1 MSPAVADD
9 FGKDLAVVRE
19 YTMLSRRRLLSLYEC
34 VLECERSDVR
44 GDYVECGVWKG
55 GAVGLMA
62 LANLRHGKNRRD
74 LHLFD
79 TFEGIPEPDE
89 SVDGERAV
97 KEAKRLGVGFQGR
110 LTSNPQFY
118 EKMDRE
124 VGTLESNKRLL
135 EETVGYDSRFIHYHK
150 GFFQQTVPKA
160 VEEIDSIA
168 ILRLDGDWY
177 ASTKV
182 CLDYLYD
189 KVVSSGFVIIDDYG
203 AYEGCRRA
211 VDEFLAARQIKVKL
225 REVGAELRLFA
236 KP

>member
-1 MSPAVADD
+1 MR
-9 FGKDLAVVRE
+9 FWIRRGFEHDLSIVRE
-19 YTMLSRRRLLSLYEC
+19 YTMLSRRRLLSLYQC
-34 VLECERSDVR
+34 VVACEKKPLP

-62 LANLRHGKNRRD
+62 LANLRYGQARRH

-89 SVDGERAV
+89 AVDGERALE
-97 KEAKRLGVGFQGR
+97 EARRLGLGAQGR
-110 LTSNPQFY
+110 LSANPQFY
-118 EKMDRE
+118 ENMGRD
-124 VGTLESNKRLL
+124 VGTVETNRKLL
-135 EETVGYDSRFIHYHK
+135 AETIGYDAGFIHYHK
-150 GFFQQTVPKA
+150 GFFQETVPA
-160 VEEIDSIA
+160 VARSINTIA

-182 CLDYLYD
+182 CLEHLYD
-189 KVVSSGFVIIDDYG
+189 QVVGGGFVIIDDYG

-211 VDEFLAARQIKVKL
+211 VDDFLAQRHIKVRL
-225 REVGAELRLFA
+225 REVGAELRLFV